1 MRLRTPFSSPA
12 GGLPPSADSDRCGAS
27 LLLRLRSVPFRLGAY
42 VYTITLCSAAIPPS
56 VGRGRCGVPTAL
68 AQCRLSLL
76 RGPGTNR
83 GFSLARC
90 SFFLPGVLRAPPPP
104 PVSPQLS
111 AAAAIMAFTFAA
123 FCYMLALLLTAA
135 LIFFAIWHI
144 IAFDELK
151 TDYKNPIDQC
161 NTLNPLVL
169 PEYLIHAFFCVM
181 FLCAT
186 EWLTLGLNMPL
197 LAYHIWRYMSRPVM
211 SGPGLYDPTTIMN
224 ADILAY
230 CQKEGWCKLAFYL
243 LSFFYYLYG
252 MIYVLVSS

>member
-1 MRLRTPFSSPA
+1 
-12 GGLPPSADSDRCGAS
+12 
-27 LLLRLRSVPFRLGAY
+27 
-42 VYTITLCSAAIPPS
+42 
-56 VGRGRCGVPTAL
+56 
-68 AQCRLSLL
+68 
-76 RGPGTNR
+76 
-83 GFSLARC
+83 
-90 SFFLPGVLRAPPPP
+90 
-104 PVSPQLS
+104 
-111 AAAAIMAFTFAA
+111 MAFTFAA

-161 NTLNPLVL
+161 NTLNPVSSPLNTLFSRNTCKVLLFGLVL

-181 FLCAT
+181 FLCAV

-252 MIYVLVSS
+252 

>member
-1 MRLRTPFSSPA
+1 MTLEILTYLLVILQVVILTFFQ
-12 GGLPPSADSDRCGAS
+12 SAFYIFGTKTVEKVKKIKR
-27 LLLRLRSVPFRLGAY
+27 VK
-42 VYTITLCSAAIPPS
+42 I
-56 VGRGRCGVPTAL
+56 AL
-68 AQCRLSLL
+68 
-76 RGPGTNR
+76 
-83 GFSLARC
+83 
-90 SFFLPGVLRAPPPP
+90 
-104 PVSPQLS
+104 
-111 AAAAIMAFTFAA
+111 
-123 FCYMLALLLTAA
+123 
-135 LIFFAIWHI
+135 
-144 IAFDELK
+144 K
-151 TDYKNPIDQC
+151 
-161 NTLNPLVL
+161 LVL

-252 MIYVLVSS
+252 

>member
-1 MRLRTPFSSPA
+1 
-12 GGLPPSADSDRCGAS
+12 
-27 LLLRLRSVPFRLGAY
+27 
-42 VYTITLCSAAIPPS
+42 
-56 VGRGRCGVPTAL
+56 
-68 AQCRLSLL
+68 
-76 RGPGTNR
+76 
-83 GFSLARC
+83 
-90 SFFLPGVLRAPPPP
+90 
-104 PVSPQLS
+104 
-111 AAAAIMAFTFAA
+111 
-123 FCYMLALLLTAA
+123 
-135 LIFFAIWHI
+135 I

-161 NTLNPLVL
+161 NTLNPVSSVPNILPGKSVSAGWQMHRVLGRFVSKLLTPVFLFQLVL

-181 FLCAT
+181 FLCAA